1 MKLCIYTS
9 IGSAHV
15 VVEGFDGFL
24 FQLRGGATDRH
35 QVYKEEEY
43 ARGNAAANPETSY
56 HLGLPYRGFK
66 AYLHNVL
73 RPSPPS
79 RATLQRNIRVA
90 LIKPYSLALVE
101 RQDFLTPR

>member
-24 FQLRGGATDRH
+24 FQLRGGAIDRH

-43 ARGNAAANPETSY
+43 ACGNAAANPETSY
-56 HLGLPYRGFK
+56 HVTENDAMHGFSS
-66 AYLHNVL
+66 LS
-73 RPSPPS
+73 SP
-79 RATLQRNIRVA
+79 
-90 LIKPYSLALVE
+90 
-101 RQDFLTPR
+101 

>member
-35 QVYKEEEY
+35 QVYKEEEH
-43 ARGNAAANPETSY
+43 ARGNAAADPETSY
-56 HLGLPYRGFK
+56 HPGLPYRGFK
-66 AYLHNVL
+66 AYLHDDFGLLL
-73 RPSPPS
+73 RPERRCNEISE
-79 RATLQRNIRVA
+79 L
-90 LIKPYSLALVE
+90 PYSSLVA
-101 RQDFLTPR
+101 